1 MEELLMR
8 ALSASGEPVAVI
20 RRDGSVVFVSDPMGG
35 LPEGGPLKGPGHEM

>member
-20 RRDGSVVFVSDPMGG
+20 RRDGSVVFVSDPMGAY
-35 LPEGGPLKGPGHEM
+35 LKVDPLRARA